1 MIKLN
6 KKNEEKMNKVCTFSP
21 KLISNRNNERYLK
34 KLIDKLFINNIMDNL
49 NNKMANNNQMNN
61 NQLDDS
67 FNKGNQLDI
76 VLEENRKNN
85 NFNFMSRLNE
95 YEKIKNNN
103 LEKIKNDIYI
113 NENQKYLD
121 NIYYNN
127 NDKYNIEDYHLLNST
142 YSFFS
147 NKKRNIEKLTKNLFD
162 EQGITF
168 KPKLNN
174 EYNQKII
181 RNHNLLN
188 NNEAL
193 LNKKNQ
199 KIFDYLSNKD
209 KECTFM
215 PKINNIND
223 ADDNN
228 DLNVSERLF
237 RYQNKYKEKLDLMK
251 QNYYNFP
258 FKPIISKNTNN
269 ILNKRKLIQNL
280 KEQIKSNISDSNRE
294 LFLKKNEEEKIY
306 KIPKN
311 KNNILEN
318 CNQNNIN
325 NKNEDLNFMLDTA
338 SNNME
343 QQENINQNNNKNLEN
358 NNNINNDYYN
368 NYCNNDFQVYFSNNE
383 KNKDNDNNDIK
394 NNKKIMNFDYYNNIL
409 N

>member
-1 MIKLN
+1 
-6 KKNEEKMNKVCTFSP
+6 
-21 KLISNRNNERYLK
+21 
-34 KLIDKLFINNIMDNL
+34 
-49 NNKMANNNQMNN
+49 
-61 NQLDDS
+61 
-67 FNKGNQLDI
+67 
-76 VLEENRKNN
+76 
-85 NFNFMSRLNE
+85 
-95 YEKIKNNN
+95 
-103 LEKIKNDIYI
+103 
-113 NENQKYLD
+113 
-121 NIYYNN
+121 
-127 NDKYNIEDYHLLNST
+127 
-142 YSFFS
+142 
-147 NKKRNIEKLTKNLFD
+147 
-162 EQGITF
+162 
-168 KPKLNN
+168 
-174 EYNQKII
+174 
-181 RNHNLLN
+181 
-188 NNEAL
+188 
-193 LNKKNQ
+193 
-199 KIFDYLSNKD
+199 
-209 KECTFM
+209 M

-311 KNNILEN
+311 INNILEN
-318 CNQNNIN
+318 CNQNKIS

-343 QQENINQNNNKNLEN
+343 QQENINQDNNKNFEN